1 MYPTLV
7 NNSTLYIWIP
17 LTYPACH
24 LGNLH
29 SPFYASY
36 AYARAYTRT
45 HTRACLLTRS
55 RFVYLCVEHALGT
68 HIVRI
73 RGTRRPWILPFCLCR
88 CNVGFNGGGR
98 RERERERG
106 GSERGIRRSWGK
118 DQTSTAIIHAPWS
131 LGTVEEWVS
140 RSVVSKNRVIL
151 LLMRIMC
158 SSRVSQGKWYMEMYV
173 EIFGSRAL
181 RWKWGGDF

>member
-98 RERERERG
+98 RERERERRKRARN
-106 GSERGIRRSWGK
+106 SKI
-118 DQTSTAIIHAPWS
+118 
-131 LGTVEEWVS
+131 LGQGPNVHGDNSRPVKLRYSGTTVL

-181 RWKWGGDF
+181 RWKRGGDF

>member
-1 MYPTLV
+1 ML
-7 NNSTLYIWIP
+7 
-17 LTYPACH
+17 
-24 LGNLH
+24 
-29 SPFYASY
+29 
-36 AYARAYTRT
+36 RT
-45 HTRACLLTRS
+45 HTRAHIHAHTRARASLRAHASFICASNTRS
-55 RFVYLCVEHALGT
+55 GRTLWEYGELDAHGFFPFVYAGATSDLMAGEE
-68 HIVRI
+68 
-73 RGTRRPWILPFCLCR
+73 
-88 CNVGFNGGGR
+88 
-98 RERERERG
+98 ERERERG

-173 EIFGSRAL
+173 EIFGSRAF
-181 RWKWGGDF
+181 RWKRGGDF